1 MPPAEHYAKTQAI
14 STSSTETLWAHRSGR
29 TSTTLHKTSVTLQSL
44 SIAAGLAALAA
55 LRLADL
61 DGAISAWEILG
72 WVAVIAL
79 VAGVAAGLRRLPDH
93 VSYEIPILP
102 VLVALFLGALV
113 VETGIRVLFGFGQ
126 PFEWIVMRSLG
137 WLALGMTATA
147 VTVPRQRGVLG
158 VGLFLLVFA
167 LTTHFL
173 PDVQICGSL
182 FLAASIGWLVVAHA
196 ELLPSQLSRQA
207 KSRQPFPRWLGFALA
222 IVFPLLCLVATG
234 ERHLA
239 HGLSG
244 WIPSSGG
251 SGDYDPFSR
260 GGIGDG
266 DQLVAGTEN
275 IQSFGALDDAP
286 FIPDHRPSLYDLF
299 DDTYN
304 EPVRNEK
311 QDRAISIRQD
321 PANRQVER
329 HLAETQQAARQF
341 STARQSRTAEQKAV
355 GSIPSHALLHV
366 AGRVPL
372 HLRLEV
378 YDRFDGV
385 NWTPEAEFESLP
397 APKIETVHGKPW
409 LQVSPR
415 HPREAEVAA
424 TETHALKIVSLDT
437 ARIPAPAGLRAVHVD
452 QIDRADFFQPLPAGQ
467 IAFQRERLPE
477 LVPIHLVS
485 ELIDGRRVLERHRD
499 RFSVTDNRLHRD
511 YPVGELSRE
520 VRQLAFDWTKDAHD
534 SHEQIEAIVHRL
546 RSEYV
551 LDNDAVPPA
560 GVASPVLHFLAT
572 SRRGPDYQFATSAAV
587 LLRTLGFS
595 TRFVTGLYA
604 SPERCDA
611 RRRHTEVLPSD
622 VHAWV
627 EVYVGEGQWLTIE
640 PTPGYEVLGPPP
652 TFLGWIGA
660 SMLAIGKAMLEAWY
674 LVLLAVAIGAIA
686 IRLRRSLAM
695 RFRQTW
701 WMIVPP
707 KTAAEAIRRT
717 LVLVDWRARRVGL
730 QRRPGETPTQW
741 LVRIQQGLDSGVEG
755 LDPRQLAIMQRALYA
770 PTAKL
775 NSVDDDVRAVCQAIA
790 RYRFARVGR
799 TTRENLSSK
808 GLLPVAIVSG
818 NRRMA
823 T

>member
-1 MPPAEHYAKTQAI
+1 MPPAEHHSKSQAI
-14 STSSTETLWAHRSGR
+14 SSSSTETLWAHRSSLP
-29 TSTTLHKTSVTLQSL
+29 TTTLCKTSAALQCL
-44 SIAAGLAALAA
+44 TIAAGLSALAA

-61 DGAISAWEILG
+61 DGAISAWEIPG
-72 WVAVIAL
+72 WVAVVAL
-79 VAGVAAGLRRLPDH
+79 VAGAIFGLRRLPDH
-93 VSYEIPILP
+93 VSCEIPILP
-102 VLVALFLGALV
+102 VLVALFLGALL
-113 VETGIRVLFGFGQ
+113 VEAGVRVLVGVGQ

-137 WLALGMTATA
+137 WLAWGMTATA

-158 VGLFLLVFA
+158 VGLFLVVFA

-182 FLAASIGWLVVAHA
+182 FLAASIGWLVLAHA
-196 ELLPSQLSRQA
+196 ELLPARMLRQA
-207 KSRQPFPRWLGFALA
+207 ESRRLFPRWLGYAFAV
-222 IVFPLLCLVATG
+222 IFPLLCLVATG

-311 QDRAISIRQD
+311 QDRAISIQQD

-329 HLAETQQAARQF
+329 HLAETHRAARQF
-341 STARQSRTAEQKAV
+341 STSRQARTAEQMAV

-385 NWTPEAEFESLP
+385 NWTPETAAEPLP
-397 APKIETVHGKPW
+397 APSIETVREKPW

-415 HPREAEVAA
+415 HARRAEVAR
-424 TETHALKIVSLDT
+424 TETHALKVVSLDT
-437 ARIPAPAGLRAVHVD
+437 ARIPAPVGLRAVHVD
-452 QIDRADFFQPLPAGQ
+452 QIDRADFFQALPAGQ
-467 IAFQRERLPE
+467 VAFQREQLPE

-485 ELIDGRRVLERHRD
+485 EWIHGQRILARHRD

-520 VRQLAFDWTKDAHD
+520 ARQLAFEWTKDAHD
-534 SHEQIEAIVHRL
+534 SHEQIEAIVRRL
-546 RSEYV
+546 RTEYV
-551 LDNDAVPPA
+551 HDNDAVPPA
-560 GVASPVLHFLAT
+560 DAALPVLHFLTT
-572 SRRGPDYQFATSAAV
+572 SGRGPDYQFATAAAV

-604 SPERCDA
+604 SPERYDA
-611 RRRHTEVLPSD
+611 RRRHTEVLPAD

-640 PTPGYEVLGPPP
+640 PTPGYEVLQPPL
-652 TFLGWIGA
+652 TLWGWMSA
-660 SMLAIGKAMLEAWY
+660 AALALGKALLEAWP
-674 LVLLAVAIGAIA
+674 LVLLAIAIGAVV
-686 IRLRRSLAM
+686 IRWRRSIAM
-695 RFRQTW
+695 WLRQTW
-701 WMIVPP
+701 WIVWPAR
-707 KTAAEAIRRT
+707 TAAEAIRRT
-717 LVLVDWRARRVGL
+717 FVLIDWRASRVGL
-730 QRRPGETPTQW
+730 QRRPGETLPQW
-741 LVRIQQGLDSGVEG
+741 LTRIRPGIDPDLAGLE
-755 LDPRQLAIMQRALYA
+755 PRQIVIIQRVLYA
-770 PTAKL
+770 PRPEFE
-775 NSVDDDVRAVCQAIA
+775 SIGDDVRAICRTIA
-790 RYRFARVGR
+790 SYRFSRDGR
-799 TTRENLSSK
+799 TTRENVSSSRP
-808 GLLPVAIVSG
+808 LPVAMVSG

>member
-1 MPPAEHYAKTQAI
+1 MPPAEKRTNSLAVAP
-14 STSSTETLWAHRSGR
+14 SSADSLWTHRSGR
-29 TSTTLHKTSVTLQSL
+29 PSTTLHKSSVALQCL
-44 SIAAGLAALAA
+44 SIAGGLAALAA

-61 DGAISAWEILG
+61 DGAVSAWEIPG
-72 WVAVIAL
+72 WIAVLAV
-79 VAGVAAGLRRLPDH
+79 VAGAAFGLRRLPDH
-93 VSYEIPILP
+93 VSCEVPILP

-113 VETGIRVLFGFGQ
+113 VETGIRVFFGVGQ

-158 VGLFLLVFA
+158 VGLFLVVFA

-196 ELLPSQLSRQA
+196 ELLPARLSHQA
-207 KSRQPFPRWLGFALA
+207 ESRRLFPRWLGFALA
-222 IVFPLLCLVATG
+222 VLFPLLCLVATG

-304 EPVRNEK
+304 EPVRNDK
-311 QDRAISIRQD
+311 QDRAISIQQD

-385 NWTPEAEFESLP
+385 NWTPETASEPLP
-397 APKIETVHGKPW
+397 APNMETVRGKPW
-409 LQVSPR
+409 LQVSSP
-415 HPREAEVAA
+415 HPRESEVTA

-437 ARIPAPAGLRAVHVD
+437 ARIPSPVGLRAVHVD
-452 QIDRADFFQPLPAGQ
+452 QIDRADFFQPLPAEQ

-477 LVPIHLVS
+477 LVPIHLMS

-534 SHEQIEAIVHRL
+534 SHGQIEAIVRRL
-546 RSEYV
+546 RSGYV

-560 GVASPVLHFLAT
+560 DVASPVLHFLTT

-604 SPERCDA
+604 SPERYDA
-611 RRRHTEVLPSD
+611 RRRHTEVLPTD

-640 PTPGYEVLGPPP
+640 PTPGYEVLQPPL
-652 TFLGWIGA
+652 TLLGWIGTNA
-660 SMLAIGKAMLEAWY
+660 LVIGKTLLEAWP
-674 LVLLAVAIGAIA
+674 LVLLAIVSAAMVV
-686 IRLRRSLAM
+686 RLRRSIAIMLRRA
-695 RFRQTW
+695 W
-701 WMIVPP
+701 WAVSPP
-707 KTAAEAIRRT
+707 RTAAEAIRRT
-717 LVLVDWRARRVGL
+717 FVLVDWRASRVGL
-730 QRRPGETPTQW
+730 QRRPGETLTQW
-741 LVRIQQGLDSGVEG
+741 LTRIRPGIDPNLAGLE
-755 LDPRQLAIMQRALYA
+755 PRQIAVIQRALYA
-770 PTAKL
+770 PTAKF
-775 NSVDDDVRAVCQAIA
+775 NAVDDDVRVVCQAIA

-799 TTRENLSSK
+799 TTRESLSSK
-808 GLLPVAIVSG
+808 GLLPAALVSG